1 MFDASPTEPPLAA
14 TADIHPTAIR
24 PQELP
29 ALFAKR
35 PTDSHKGTFGTVAIV
50 GGGPGMVGA
59 VLLAGRAA
67 LKSGAGKVLVG
78 FASAE
83 CPVPYDAMQPEL
95 MLRAATALFDGSV
108 PIDVWVAGCGLGT
121 TAQAKQT
128 LQTLLSVRGNSPLVL
143 DADGLNQ
150 LATGQLHGWES
161 GPLILTP
168 HPAEA
173 ARLLGCTP
181 REIQANRQH
190 AARALANRFGAW
202 VVLKGAGSLVCEPSG
217 RCWINHSGNPGLAT
231 AGTGDVLAGLLGS
244 LLAQDVPL
252 EQAVPGAVWL
262 HGAAAD
268 KLVAAGTGPIGL
280 TAGELADA
288 IRELRNHHG

>member
-1 MFDASPTEPPLAA
+1 MFDASPADLPSAA
-14 TADIHPTAIR
+14 APDSHPGAIR
-24 PQELP
+24 PEELP

-35 PTDSHKGTFGTVAIV
+35 PIDSHKGTFGTVAIV

-59 VLLAGRAA
+59 VVLAARAA
-67 LKSGAGKVLVG
+67 LKSGAGKVLIG
-78 FASAE
+78 FAHRE
-83 CPVPYDAMQPEL
+83 CPIPYDAQQPEL
-95 MLRAATALFDGSV
+95 MLRAAADLFDGSLPV
-108 PIDVWVAGCGLGT
+108 DVWVAGCGLGT
-121 TAQAKQT
+121 TAQAQQI
-128 LQTLLSVRGNSPLVL
+128 LQTLLAIRGNSPLVL
-143 DADGLNQ
+143 DADGLNL
-150 LATGQLHGWES
+150 LASGQLHGWET

-181 REIQANRQH
+181 REIQANREH
-190 AARALANRFGAW
+190 AARALATRFMAW
-202 VVLKGAGSLVCEPSG
+202 VVLKGAGSLVCEPGG
-217 RCWINHSGNPGLAT
+217 RGWINPSGNPGLAT

-244 LLAQDVPL
+244 LLAQDVPI

-268 KLVAAGTGPIGL
+268 RLVAAGIGPIGL